1 MNGTCSVCR
10 ATVEL
15 CDFERRVV
23 IKPHHDGDDNFCA
36 GSHEPPVR
44 EMAEIPD

>member
-15 CDFERRVV
+15 EMHERQLV
-23 IKPHHDGDDNFCA
+23 IKPHHDREDNFCA

-44 EMAEIPD
+44 EMEEIPD